1 MRKVVIHH
9 SAMFPKYSEIQIP
22 LLREL
27 SKRGGRSKPSERGPH
42 GRTVYEA
49 LADYFDLSEEAR
61 NTEIPASGRSKWKN
75 MVRWARNDLKKKGHL
90 NSPRHG
96 VWEISERGWQVLE
109 NAKSEATARGD
120 FDEDEEIDPETFKKS
135 QEIAEEI
142 GEAGEE
148 YVLSYEIQELK
159 SNGLAELADRVHR
172 VSLENVAAGF
182 DILSYY
188 SNGDEKYI
196 EVKSSKSHY
205 TDFEITI
212 NELRTA
218 KQHGDDYWIYR
229 VKGVGT
235 ESVDVTK
242 LRNPVKL
249 IEEEDLL
256 LQPTKFRVSLGE
268 EIEE

>member
-1 MRKVVIHH
+1 
-9 SAMFPKYSEIQIP
+9 MFPKYSEIQIP

-27 SKRGGRSKPSERGPH
+27 AKRGGRSEPSERGPH
-42 GRTVYEA
+42 GKTVYEA

-61 NTEIPASGRSKWKN
+61 NAEISASGRPKWKN

-96 VWEISERGWQVLE
+96 VWEISERGRQVLDK
-109 NAKSEATARGD
+109 AKSETTARGD
-120 FDEDEEIDPETFKKS
+120 FDENDEIDPETFEKNR
-135 QEIAEEI
+135 EIAEEI
-142 GEAGEE
+142 GDAGEE

-159 SNGLAELADRVHR
+159 SNGLAQLAERVRR

-188 SNGDEKYI
+188 NDGEEKYI

-205 TDFEITI
+205 SDFEITI

-235 ESVDVTK
+235 ENVEIIK
-242 LRNPVKL
+242 LRNPVRL
-249 IEEEDLL
+249 IEEDNLL

-268 EIEE
+268 EIEK